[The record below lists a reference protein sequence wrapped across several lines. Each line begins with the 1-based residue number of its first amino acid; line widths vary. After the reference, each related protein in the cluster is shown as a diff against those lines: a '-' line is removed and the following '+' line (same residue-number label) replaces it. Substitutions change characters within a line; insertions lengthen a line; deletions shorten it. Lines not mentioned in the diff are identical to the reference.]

1 MRGLDW
7 LIILIRI
14 SFDRGK
20 IQRKVCASF
29 YRKHMNIWEL
39 TWGNLLSF
47 NGTRSLFRYSELKL
61 RRTCLII
68 VNVEKG

>member
-29 YRKHMNIWEL
+29 YRKHM
-39 TWGNLLSF
+39 
-47 NGTRSLFRYSELKL
+47 GTYLGKFAFF
-61 RRTCLII
+61 
-68 VNVEKG
+68 

>member
-1 MRGLDW
+1 MQTLLDGTKGVKITQENAGKEMRGLDW

-29 YRKHMNIWEL
+29 YRKHM
-39 TWGNLLSF
+39 
-47 NGTRSLFRYSELKL
+47 GTYLGKFAFF
-61 RRTCLII
+61 
-68 VNVEKG
+68 